1 MTMACSTAIRRVVGF
16 TLLELIVVISVMAVL
31 ASMGFASWKYIKRQ
45 VDIGATQTLVQAV
58 SSAITNYGP
67 KTFSWYDMNPPVPPS
82 TVPTVTSTTNPVQH
96 VAFLWDLNSPNVVK
110 PPAYSGGTNSPDLPI
125 NGKFPGVNL
134 KYDSIDGTPPDP
146 TKPSDTSLSKGGGGF
161 TTDVGEPRDN
171 RDGWIPGCSFFG
183 NSISNP
189 TYVGLW
195 YAGYRGFYDM
205 CQPSIAKNFINSKH
219 QPIDSWKQPLRIA
232 YAANTYGSAWF
243 GVWSAGP
250 DLTDETPDDIQSWT
264 NHASN

>member
-1 MTMACSTAIRRVVGF
+1 MTMAASASLTRSRAF

-58 SSAITNYGP
+58 SAAITNYGA
-67 KTFSWYDMNPPVPPS
+67 KTFSWYDMDAPVAPS
-82 TVPTVTSTTNPVQH
+82 TIATVHNPITQH
-96 VAFLWDLNSPNVVK
+96 VAFLWDLNSPRVV
-110 PPAYSGGTNSPDLPI
+110 PGNTPDLPL
-125 NGKFPGVNL
+125 NAAFPTVSF

-146 TKPSDTSLSKGGGGF
+146 SKPLDTSKSRGGGGI
-161 TTDVGEPRDN
+161 TTDTGEPRDN
-171 RDGWIPGCSFFG
+171 RDGWTNGLPGTTTFFG
-183 NSISNP
+183 N
-189 TYVGLW
+189 GLGGNARIYNGIW

-205 CQPSIAKNFINSKH
+205 CQPSIDKRFINSKH
-219 QPIDSWKQPLRIA
+219 QPIDAWKQPLRIA

-250 DLTDETPDDIQSWT
+250 DLTDDTADDIQGWV
-264 NHASN
+264 NHAGN